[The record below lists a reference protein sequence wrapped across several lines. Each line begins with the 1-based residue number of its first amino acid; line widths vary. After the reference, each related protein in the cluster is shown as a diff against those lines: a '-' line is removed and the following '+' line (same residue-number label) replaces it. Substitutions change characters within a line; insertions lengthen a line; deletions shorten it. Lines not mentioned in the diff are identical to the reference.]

1 MKKLVLIICIMI
13 LTQIMALSDPLEK
26 YLWKNRILLTFAPND
41 RNVDRIDFLD
51 SINKNLCG
59 VSARDII
66 HIDFIFKKKDKKF
79 VSYVERFSISQKE
92 FRIVLIGKDG
102 GVKLNSSYE
111 TLEEIFSLID
121 NMPMRQKEML
131 NDNCN

>member
-59 VSARDII
+59 VSALSLI
-66 HIDFIFKKKDKKF
+66 HI
-79 VSYVERFSISQKE
+79 
-92 FRIVLIGKDG
+92 
-102 GVKLNSSYE
+102 
-111 TLEEIFSLID
+111 
-121 NMPMRQKEML
+121 
-131 NDNCN
+131 